1 MNTINKITTRVS
13 NFVIRSEADY
23 ELAKITLKNGILG
36 FSILII
42 GRYLGFL

>member
-1 MNTINKITTRVS
+1 MNTMDKITTRIS

-23 ELAKITLKNGILG
+23 ELAKLTLKHGILG

>member
-1 MNTINKITTRVS
+1 MNNINKITTKIS
-13 NFVIRSEADY
+13 NFVIRNEADY
-23 ELAKITLKNGILG
+23 ELAKLTLKNGILG